1 MPRLIPSAL
10 TLALALVA
18 SPALHAQ
25 TAAASPNDY
34 PTIDRVLFVQA
45 CLREHPGAPFE
56 MINKC
61 SCAVD
66 ALAREIRHE
75 DYINLSTASNAST
88 IGGERGSYLRDVESV
103 QVEVRKYRATVRK
116 AKEGCFI
123 RFD

>member
-1 MPRLIPSAL
+1 M
-10 TLALALVA
+10 
-18 SPALHAQ
+18 HAQ
-25 TAAASPNDY
+25 TGAASPNDY

>member
-25 TAAASPNDY
+25 TGAASPNDY